1 VVARRYRPQR
11 FEDVVGQDHVVQ
23 ALRNAIR
30 LNRLAQAYLFCGTRG
45 VGKTSMAR
53 IFAKCLNC
61 VRGPTETPCQVCDI
75 CQAIAAG
82 QDVDVIEIDG
92 ASNNGVEQ
100 VRELRQN
107 AALRPSRSRY
117 KIYYIDEVHM
127 LSTGAFN
134 ALLKTLEEP
143 PPHVKFFFA
152 TTEANK
158 IPITVLSRC
167 QRFDFAGITSEAIVN
182 SLKEICTSEQVD
194 AEPEALRVV
203 ARRAGGSMRDAQ
215 SLLELLLASGS
226 PRLTVEVVHTL
237 LGTPSDERLLAILE
251 ALADRDPAA
260 VLTLLDQGVGE
271 GVQPSD
277 LLAGALEFLRDAM
290 VLSVGAEPVLLAV
303 TPRQKPRLQSIVD
316 RWSIDAILAA
326 LQILAEARSRMR
338 SVSHTRLLAELALVR
353 VARLENL
360 SDLSNMVQ
368 RLTAIESS
376 SPVSHKTEAH
386 GTKKKLTSL
395 DPQSTEAM
403 AAAEPPRVLR
413 GAPARSGTRE
423 QVVDPAPA
431 IADLAEGTGVEAAI
445 KPGPAMES
453 SLESRV
459 VTSSSAQAGS
469 PAKVI
474 PASRPP
480 AEGVPAAHEAGPGA
494 ELPALE
500 PAAIRQIWPELVKKV
515 GSPLSM
521 RLAVTEAISVEEPDV
536 LVIAAKPGYNSLADF
551 CGTDEA
557 REKIAHCLQRLL
569 RRPVTVRYH
578 RSLEPAQGS
587 AHEPFSEPRRPEIL
601 AADPMV
607 QKVVELFEARP
618 LHLEYDDDPNSP

>member
-1 VVARRYRPQR
+1 M
-11 FEDVVGQDHVVQ
+11 GQDHVVQ

-338 SVSHTRLLAELALVR
+338 SVSHARLLAELALVR

-423 QVVDPAPA
+423 QAVDPAPA

-500 PAAIRQIWPELVKKV
+500 LAAIRQIWPELVKKV

>member
-1 VVARRYRPQR
+1 
-11 FEDVVGQDHVVQ
+11 
-23 ALRNAIR
+23 
-30 LNRLAQAYLFCGTRG
+30 
-45 VGKTSMAR
+45 MAR

-260 VLTLLDQGVGE
+260 VLTLLDQGAGE

-338 SVSHTRLLAELALVR
+338 SVSHARLLAELALVR

-423 QVVDPAPA
+423 QAVDPAPA

-569 RRPVTVRYH
+569 RRPVTVRYD

>member
-1 VVARRYRPQR
+1 M
-11 FEDVVGQDHVVQ
+11 GQDHVVQ

-167 QRFDFAGITSEAIVN
+167 QRFDFAGITSEAIVH

-194 AEPEALRVV
+194 AEPEALQVV

-215 SLLELLLASGS
+215 SLLEQLLASGS
-226 PRLTVEVVHTL
+226 PRLTVEVIHTL

-260 VLTLLDQGVGE
+260 VLTLLDQGAGE

-290 VLSVGAEPVLLAV
+290 VLAVGAEPVLLAV

-338 SVSHTRLLAELALVR
+338 GVSHGRLLAELALVR

-368 RLTAIESS
+368 RLTAMESG
-376 SPVSHKTEAH
+376 SPASHKTEAH
-386 GTKKKLTSL
+386 GIKKKLTPL
-395 DPQSTEAM
+395 DPQPTETV
-403 AAAEPPRVLR
+403 AAAQPPRVLR
-413 GAPARSGTRE
+413 AAPARSGSRE
-423 QVVDPAPA
+423 QGVDPAPVV
-431 IADLAEGTGVEAAI
+431 ADLAEGTRVEVAN
-445 KPGPAMES
+445 KPSPALES
-453 SLESRV
+453 SADSRV
-459 VTSSSAQAGS
+459 VTGSSAQAGS
-469 PAKVI
+469 PATAL

-500 PAAIRQIWPELVKKV
+500 LAAIRQIWPELVKKV

-521 RLAVTEAISVEEPDV
+521 RLAV
-536 LVIAAKPGYNSLADF
+536 
-551 CGTDEA
+551 A
-557 REKIAHCLQRLL
+557 RSDQRRGAGCAGHRCQAGLQFVSRFL
-569 RRPVTVRYH
+569 RDR
-578 RSLEPAQGS
+578 
-587 AHEPFSEPRRPEIL
+587 
-601 AADPMV
+601 
-607 QKVVELFEARP
+607 
-618 LHLEYDDDPNSP
+618 